1 MALLETV
8 GLAGH
13 AATALVAVNLA
24 VNTAHLAAAAGWIGG
39 VVVLLAAAFPATRT
53 LTEAERARAL
63 GPMMEAFSATL
74 APLPRRPQLAAH
86 QLSEVVGDAPV
97 LPERFGAESQPVV
110 GGDVVAGHLL
120 AGRQ

>member
-63 GPMMEAFSATL
+63 GPMMEASL
-74 APLPRRPQLAAH
+74 PLWRRYPGDPSSRRTSSPR
-86 QLSEVVGDAPV
+86 
-97 LPERFGAESQPVV
+97 
-110 GGDVVAGHLL
+110 
-120 AGRQ
+120 